1 MAPQANLRQN
11 MLKRYITIDS
21 LEHVI
26 SFALSPLIFE
36 LSELEKHRIG
46 KNECQH
52 GFPHYG
58 WSLQQ
63 HLNEKAEIVLIDC
76 NQISH

>member
-26 SFALSPLIFE
+26 SFALSPLIFK
-36 LSELEKHRIG
+36 LSDFNKHRMG
-46 KNECQH
+46 KKRMSAW
-52 GFPHYG
+52 FP
-58 WSLQQ
+58 SLR
-63 HLNEKAEIVLIDC
+63 LVAAAAFK
-76 NQISH
+76 